1 MQTFFQARQSL
12 NNCLGRLAAALAL
25 VGAISGCGINDR
37 AKPLSNTFLEDRD
50 TTVKDKTLPFDH
62 AWIKPGL
69 PNDYYT
75 KVYFRSVTTS
85 KLPKGE
91 YKASIGT
98 YILTEED
105 FNKEA
110 DLLAK
115 YFQQQLVDKATNY
128 PKATVAV
135 VDKAGPHTL
144 VFDTAFTEL
153 EFSNP
158 VTNTGALLVPIPG
171 ASILFSAISNPHQ
184 AFASRVYDGK
194 TGELVATVG
203 DRKFPPTRLL
213 DLSKVMTTS
222 PNREIC
228 QTWAQI
234 IADALNRD
242 TFDTEVS
249 NRGLFAILPW

>member
-1 MQTFFQARQSL
+1 MQNFLQGRRPL
-12 NNCLGRLAAALAL
+12 HNCLRSFLSALAL
-25 VGAISGCGINDR
+25 LGTVSGCAINNR
-37 AKPLSNTFLEDRD
+37 TKPISNTFLEDRD

-62 AWIKPGL
+62 AWVKQGL

-85 KLPKGE
+85 KLPKDE
-91 YKASIGT
+91 YKASVST
-98 YILTEED
+98 YILSKED

-110 DLLAK
+110 DLLAA
-115 YFQQQLVDKATNY
+115 YFQQQLIEKATKY

-144 VFDTAFTEL
+144 VFDIAFTEL
-153 EFSNP
+153 EFSHP
-158 VTNTGALLVPIPG
+158 VTNAGALLIPIPG
-171 ASILFSAISNPHQ
+171 SAILFSTISNPHQ
-184 AFASRVYDGK
+184 AFAARVYDGK
-194 TGELVATVG
+194 TGELVATAA

-213 DLSKVMTTS
+213 DVNKVLTTS

-228 QTWAQI
+228 QTWAKI

-249 NRGLFAILPW
+249 NRGLFALLPW